1 MFRKYGRLE
10 GILLGMVFSMMVS
23 GPVHAQESTAK
34 APELAVYWNFDE
46 GSGRTAKDSSGN
58 NNNGVIKGKTAWVE
72 GISGKALSFAG
83 FWTDETSF
91 SNDCVVCEKDIE
103 PLTSFTVEIWVKF
116 DQFKDTW
123 QCIVQK
129 GTQSAANQTH
139 NWVLGEISS
148 QKRIGF
154 GTWGDPQFFSAM
166 PTYNLSTGTWYHL
179 AGVMDNGNL
188 TLYINGVARPSV
200 MSDYKSTTESPL
212 TLGKA
217 SYNSAFYFS
226 GTLDEFKIYKGALSA
241 QEIKSHYEA
250 LTQKKTTESQ
260 Q

>member
-1 MFRKYGRLE
+1 MFSRYVWLK
-10 GILLGMVFSMMVS
+10 GILSGMVFGMMVS
-23 GPVHAQESTAK
+23 AAVHAQESTAK
-34 APELAVYWNFDE
+34 TPELAVYWNFDE
-46 GSGRTAKDSSGN
+46 GSGVTLKDSSGN
-58 NNNGVIKGKTAWVE
+58 NNNGTVKGKPTWVE
-72 GISGKALSFAG
+72 GVSGKALSFSG
-83 FWTDETSF
+83 FWTDDTNY
-91 SNDCVVCEKDIE
+91 SNDCVVCEKDIG

-116 DQFKDTW
+116 EQFKGEW

-139 NWVLGEISS
+139 NWVLGEISH

-200 MSDYKSTTESPL
+200 MSDYKSTIESPL

-217 SYNSAFYFS
+217 SYNVGFYFH

-241 QEIKSHYEA
+241 EEIKSHYET
-250 LTQKKTTESQ
+250 LSQKKTTE
-260 Q
+260 